1 MVVPVG
7 SPPDAAI
14 VILPAA
20 FVTVIPLPAVMV
32 AATGASPVEPIRIWP
47 LVRAGSSVIEP
58 ALDTRILFEFKVE
71 TVVGTVVQAVV
82 PAPVDTSA
90 VPATGAVAGNVSVYD
105 VIPAGGAN
113 VIPWAGVAGLKS
125 RID

>member
-1 MVVPVG
+1 
-7 SPPDAAI
+7 
-14 VILPAA
+14 
-20 FVTVIPLPAVMV
+20 
-32 AATGASPVEPIRIWP
+32 
-47 LVRAGSSVIEP
+47 VIEP

-90 VPATGAVAGNVSVYD
+90 VPATGAVAGNVSAYD